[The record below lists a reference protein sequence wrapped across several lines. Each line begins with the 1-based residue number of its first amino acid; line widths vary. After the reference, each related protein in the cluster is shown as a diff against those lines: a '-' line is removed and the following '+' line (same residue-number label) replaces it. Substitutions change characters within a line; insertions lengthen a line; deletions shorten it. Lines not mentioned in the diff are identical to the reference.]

1 MATDRITKKRIAF
14 LAETLGLDTFTY
26 SPGDGMTRYKF
37 APKGSQECYWSGSG
51 YITLGIK
58 EAESFL
64 RGYQY
69 AGIWSMPPIKL

>member
-1 MATDRITKKRIAF
+1 MATHRMTKKRIAF

-26 SPGDGMTRYKF
+26 SPGDGVTRYKF
-37 APKGSQECYWSGSG
+37 APRGAQECYWSGNG
-51 YITLGIK
+51 YITLGMK

-69 AGIWSMPPIKL
+69 AGIWSMPTFKL